1 MIKLLIVDDSPMDRA
16 LASGLIT
23 RRMDCQITEACNG
36 REGIERIE
44 KDHPEYVLTDLQMP
58 EMNGLEFVSAVKD
71 RFPHIP
77 MILMTAQGSEEIAA
91 LALQSGAASYVPK
104 RRLAEDLVPTL
115 ERVVATSQ
123 QERRHSLL
131 MHHITY
137 TDTRF
142 ELHNDLELLRLTV
155 SHLLEL
161 LRCMP
166 MGDET
171 ERLRVGIA
179 LEEALNNAYYHGNL
193 QVSSS
198 GTPRDRKSY
207 EELAKTRSFEPPYSH
222 RKIYVQVQMSP
233 SEARFVIRD
242 EGPGFASQLHFDH
255 EASPSEK
262 SYGRGIVLMRS
273 IMDEV
278 IYNPAGNEV
287 TLIKR
292 AVPAEWTDDD

>member
-16 LASGLIT
+16 LASGLVT
-23 RRMDCQITEACNG
+23 RRLDCQITEACNG

-44 KDHPEYVLTDLQMP
+44 QDQPEYVLTDLQMP
-58 EMNGLEFVSAVKD
+58 EMNGLEFVSAVKH

-115 ERVVATSQ
+115 ERVVATSR

-131 MHHITY
+131 MHHITF
-137 TDTRF
+137 TETRF

-166 MGDET
+166 LGDET

-179 LEEALNNAYYHGNL
+179 LGEALNNAYYHGNL
-193 QVSSS
+193 QVSAN
-198 GTPRDRKSY
+198 GIPRDRKSY
-207 EELAKTRSFEPPYSH
+207 EDLARSRSSEPPYSL
-222 RKIYVQVQMSP
+222 RKIYVMVQMTP
-233 SEARFVIRD
+233 AEARFVIRD
-242 EGPGFASQLHFDH
+242 EGPGFASQRHLDQR
-255 EASPSEK
+255 ASPSEQ
-262 SYGRGIVLMRS
+262 SFGRGIVLMRS

-278 IYNPAGNEV
+278 AYNAQGNEV
-287 TLIKR
+287 TLVKR
-292 AVPAEWTDDD
+292 AVPTECVDDA